1 MQTLTCHRLPQ
12 NRFAYFG
19 ITPSSLYHMPI
30 DAKTVRLDGP
40 PLQSLT
46 QRENRNEEEEKLT
59 EAVPL
64 IRQ

>member
-19 ITPSSLYHMPI
+19 ITPSSLYYIPI
-30 DAKTVRLDGP
+30 DTKPVRLDGS

-46 QRENRNEEEEKLT
+46 QLEDRNEEE
-59 EAVPL
+59 
-64 IRQ
+64 RN